1 MRSNL
6 DGGPVSRHRRGAV
19 ENRRSELTMTTPWS
33 ERWVRRF
40 GTTNEALFVADDKG
54 RIKYWSEGA
63 ERLVGYTAGE
73 VLGKRCYS
81 VLCGRRG
88 GKAWCQPDCPIRRTV
103 RRGALPAH
111 ASMDVRS
118 RGGGR
123 VPVEAAFLV
132 RQDRKKYVVAHL
144 LMDASNEHR
153 LRRALDDVQRLLQS
167 IETDGPADVAC
178 DEVPAL
184 CFGSC
189 VGGADLSVL
198 SRRETEALRCLTCG
212 MTNEEI
218 AKQLG
223 VSPLTARNHVQHTLK
238 KLGLHRRTQA
248 VAAAIEQGLH

>member
-1 MRSNL
+1 MS
-6 DGGPVSRHRRGAV
+6 
-19 ENRRSELTMTTPWS
+19 TPWGD
-33 ERWVRRF
+33 RWVRRF
-40 GTTNEALFVADDKG
+40 GTTSEALFVADDKG

-63 ERLVGYTAGE
+63 ERLVGYSEDE

-88 GKAWCQPDCPIRRTV
+88 GKAWCQPDCAVRRTV
-103 RRGALPAH
+103 RRGSLPAH
-111 ASMDVRS
+111 IVVDVRARNGS
-118 RGGGR
+118 R

-132 RQDRKKYVVAHL
+132 RKERKKYVVAHL
-144 LMDASNEHR
+144 LLDASREHR
-153 LRRALDDVQRLLQS
+153 LRRALEDVRRLLEGL
-167 IETDGPADVAC
+167 ETDGPADSAS
-178 DEVPAL
+178 DETPTL

-189 VGGADLSVL
+189 LAAADLSVL
-198 SRRETEALRCLTCG
+198 SRRETEALRCLTGG

-218 AKQLG
+218 ARQLG

>member
-1 MRSNL
+1 MSSSW
-6 DGGPVSRHRRGAV
+6 G
-19 ENRRSELTMTTPWS
+19 

-63 ERLVGYTAGE
+63 ERLVGYSEEE

-88 GKAWCQPDCPIRRTV
+88 GKPWCQPDCAIRRTV

-111 ASMDVRS
+111 VVLEVRPRS
-118 RGGGR
+118 GDRI
-123 VPVEAAFLV
+123 PVEAAFLV
-132 RQDRKKYVVAHL
+132 RKDRKKHVVAHL
-144 LMDASNEHR
+144 LQDASDQQR
-153 LRRALDDVQRLLQS
+153 LRRALDDVLRLLHGVES
-167 IETDGPADVAC
+167 EPATEASPEGAPAPPFHSCTVA
-178 DEVPAL
+178 
-184 CFGSC
+184 
-189 VGGADLSVL
+189 ADLSVL
-198 SRRETEALRCLTCG
+198 SRRETEALRYLTAG
-212 MTNEEI
+212 MTNEDI

>member
-1 MRSNL
+1 
-6 DGGPVSRHRRGAV
+6 
-19 ENRRSELTMTTPWS
+19 MTTSWS

-40 GTTNEALFVADDKG
+40 GTTNEALFVADEKG
-54 RIKYWSEGA
+54 RIKYWSDGA
-63 ERLVGYTAGE
+63 ERLFGYRADE

-111 ASMDVRS
+111 ASMDVRA

-123 VPVEAAFLV
+123 VPIEAAFLV
-132 RQDRKKYVVAHL
+132 RRERKKYVVAHL
-144 LMDASNEHR
+144 LMDASAEFR
-153 LRRALDDVQRLLQS
+153 LRRAFEDVRRLLDHL
-167 IETDGPADVAC
+167 ETDGPADPTSI
-178 DEVPAL
+178 ETPAL

-189 VGGADLSVL
+189 IGAADLSVL
-198 SRRETEALRCLTCG
+198 SRRETEALRCLTGG

-218 AKQLG
+218 AKHLG

>member
-1 MRSNL
+1 MSSN
-6 DGGPVSRHRRGAV
+6 
-19 ENRRSELTMTTPWS
+19 WS

-63 ERLVGYTAGE
+63 ERLVGYSEEE

-88 GKAWCQPDCPIRRTV
+88 GKPWCQPDCAIRRTV

-111 ASMDVRS
+111 VVLDVRP
-118 RGGGR
+118 RDGR
-123 VPVEAAFLV
+123 RIPVSAAFLV
-132 RQDRKKYVVAHL
+132 RKDRKKYVVAHL
-144 LMDASNEHR
+144 LQDASDQQR
-153 LRRALDDVQRLLQS
+153 LRQALDEMMRLLHGVEADASVEARPEEPAVPPFQS
-167 IETDGPADVAC
+167 CSEAADI
-178 DEVPAL
+178 
-184 CFGSC
+184 
-189 VGGADLSVL
+189 SVL
-198 SRRETEALRCLTCG
+198 TRRETEALRCLTAG
-212 MTNEEI
+212 MANEDI

-248 VAAAIEQGLH
+248 VAAAIDQGLR

>member
-1 MRSNL
+1 MATS
-6 DGGPVSRHRRGAV
+6 
-19 ENRRSELTMTTPWS
+19 WS

-40 GTTNEALFVADDKG
+40 GTTSEALFVADDKG

-63 ERLVGYTAGE
+63 ERLVGYPADE

-88 GKAWCQPDCPIRRTV
+88 GKPWCQPDCAIRRTV
-103 RRGALPAH
+103 RRGALPAQVVV
-111 ASMDVRS
+111 DVRARS
-118 RGGGR
+118 GSR
-123 VPVEAAFLV
+123 VPIHAAFLV
-132 RQDRKKYVVAHL
+132 RKERKKYVVAHL
-144 LMDASNEHR
+144 LLDASREHR
-153 LRRALDDVQRLLQS
+153 LRQAIEDIQRLLHGL
-167 IETDGPADVAC
+167 EADGPADSPS
-178 DEVPAL
+178 DETPAL
-184 CFGSC
+184 CLGSC
-189 VGGADLSVL
+189 LGAANLSVL